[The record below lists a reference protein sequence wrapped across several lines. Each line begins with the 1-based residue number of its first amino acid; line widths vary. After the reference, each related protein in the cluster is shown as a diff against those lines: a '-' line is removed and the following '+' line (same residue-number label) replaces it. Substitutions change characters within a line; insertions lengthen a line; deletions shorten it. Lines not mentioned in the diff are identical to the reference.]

1 MPVDVEKLLQRVEAL
16 EQDVKEL
23 YRMILDL
30 REGEGGGK
38 NVGIQAQTTTVNWWQ
53 TWVREEEQ

>member
-30 REGEGGGK
+30 REGEYGDK
-38 NVGIQAQTTTVNWWQ
+38 NVRVQAQTTTINWWQ